1 MYCVGGVPTEMSRWK
16 RVITGNFNQ
25 KELRIFI
32 SSSLIL
38 GGLFLL
44 LARILYPPTLNYSIF
59 TDTISYLGD
68 YIRNPS
74 GWFFLSIFFIIF
86 GTSFILL
93 TLYIHRRVVKI
104 QPFIARVASI
114 SLLIGG
120 VGVLLTGFFPDVFGD
135 NFIEDVSMGKA
146 HNIVSMFAMFGLLVG
161 LTLYGMLFLINHYPS
176 MRGSRKR
183 YYADVR
189 TMPVFL
195 LIVFAGFSM
204 LATLLIMNRE
214 GYEWPGPG
222 LLSFTFW
229 EWILTGV
236 FCLNIYRLAWKLPND
251 LEES

>member
-1 MYCVGGVPTEMSRWK
+1 MNQFK
-16 RVITGNFNQ
+16 RLLTGHFSQ

-32 SSSLIL
+32 SSSLIF

-44 LARILYPPTLNYSIF
+44 LARIFYPPSLNYSIF

-68 YIRNPS
+68 YIRNPK
-74 GWFFLSIFFIIF
+74 GWFFLSIFFVII
-86 GTSFILL
+86 GGSFVLL

-104 QPFIARVASI
+104 QPFIARVGSV
-114 SLLIGG
+114 SLLIGS
-120 VGVLLTGFFPDVFGD
+120 VGVFLTAFLPDDHGG
-135 NFIEDVSMGKA
+135 NFIEDVSMGKV
-146 HNIVSMFAMFGLLVG
+146 HNIVAMFAMFGLLVG
-161 LTLYGMLFLINHYPS
+161 LTLYGMLFLINHYPR

-229 EWILTGV
+229 EWVLTGV
-236 FCLNIYRLAWKLPND
+236 FCLNIYRLAWKLPN
-251 LEES
+251 S

>member
-1 MYCVGGVPTEMSRWK
+1 MNQFK
-16 RVITGNFNQ
+16 RLITGNFNQ
-25 KELRIFI
+25 KELRTLILGSI
-32 SSSLIL
+32 IL
-38 GGLFLL
+38 GGLNLL
-44 LARILYPPTLNYSIF
+44 IARILYPPELNYSIF

-74 GWFFLSIFFIIF
+74 GWVFLSITFFIV
-86 GTSFILL
+86 GGAFILL

-104 QPFIARVASI
+104 QPFIARVGSV
-114 SLLIGG
+114 SLLIGS
-120 VGVLLTGFFPDVFGD
+120 VGVFLTAFLPDDHGG
-135 NFIEDVSMGKA
+135 NFIEDVSMGKV
-146 HNIVSMFAMFGLLVG
+146 HNIVAMFAMFGLLVG
-161 LTLYGMLFLINHYPS
+161 LTLYGMLFLINHYPR

-183 YYADVR
+183 YYTDVR

-229 EWILTGV
+229 EWVLTGV
-236 FCLNIYRLAWKLPND
+236 FCLNIYRLAWKLPN
-251 LEES
+251 S

>member
-1 MYCVGGVPTEMSRWK
+1 MNQFK
-16 RVITGNFNQ
+16 QLLTGHFSQ

-32 SSSLIL
+32 SSSLL
-38 GGLFLL
+38 FGGLFLL
-44 LARILYPPTLNYSIF
+44 LARIFYPPALNYSIF

-74 GWFFLSIFFIIF
+74 GWFFLSIFFVII
-86 GTSFILL
+86 GWSFILL
-93 TLYIHRRVVKI
+93 TLYIHRRVVKM
-104 QPFIARVASI
+104 QPFIARVGTI

-120 VGVLLTGFFPDVFGD
+120 MGVLLTGFFPDVFGD

-146 HNIVSMFAMFGLLVG
+146 HNIVAMFAMFGLLVG
-161 LTLYGMLFLINHYPS
+161 LTLYGTLFLINHYPS
-176 MRGSRKR
+176 IRGYSKK
-183 YYADVR
+183 YYPTVR

-229 EWILTGV
+229 EWILTCV

-251 LEES
+251 LEESS